1 MIQEEAGSIQ
11 ENFWM
16 MDTWNE
22 EKEKKQP
29 PVSAYL

>member
-11 ENFWM
+11 QNFWM

-22 EKEKKQP
+22 EEKKQP
-29 PVSAYL
+29 PVSPYL